1 MNMRFRVHDIHWNY
15 LDNME
20 PIILA
25 LLLLFSGMT
34 DPVHAQAVPS
44 AVGKSDIKPDPRMA
58 ELEMALNHLSQE
70 QQTVY
75 QQFQMIQELRRNEIQ
90 DSQPLTVQGYLTMGG
105 VKDAPPASYDDN
117 IRLQRERT
125 ERIQQYTRDLSQLY
139 ARYAELGNQKRALL
153 DQLTELA
160 QQTQAGR

>member
-1 MNMRFRVHDIHWNY
+1 MK
-15 LDNME
+15 

-25 LLLLFSGMT
+25 LLLFSGVT
-34 DPVHAQAVPS
+34 GPVYAQAAPGS
-44 AVGKSDIKPDPRMA
+44 STEPDPRLA
-58 ELEMALNHLSQE
+58 QLEMALNHLSQE
-70 QQTVY
+70 QQAVY

-90 DSQPLTVQGYLTMGG
+90 DSQPLTAQGYLAMGG
-105 VKDAPPASYDDN
+105 VKDVPPASYDDN

-125 ERIQQYTRDLSQLY
+125 ERIQQYTRDLNQLY

-160 QQTQAGR
+160 QQTQPGR

>member
-1 MNMRFRVHDIHWNY
+1 MK
-15 LDNME
+15 

-25 LLLLFSGMT
+25 LLLLFSGVT
-34 DPVHAQAVPS
+34 APVYAQATLGS
-44 AVGKSDIKPDPRMA
+44 STKPDPRLA
-58 ELEMALNHLSQE
+58 QLEIALNHLSQE
-70 QQTVY
+70 QQAVY

-139 ARYAELGNQKRALL
+139 ARYAELGNQKGALL

-160 QQTQAGR
+160 QQTQGGR

>member
-1 MNMRFRVHDIHWNY
+1 MK
-15 LDNME
+15 
-20 PIILA
+20 PIILV
-25 LLLLFSGMT
+25 LLLLFSGVT
-34 DPVHAQAVPS
+34 DSVHAQVVPG
-44 AVGKSDIKPDPRMA
+44 AAGKSDIKPDSRMA

-105 VKDAPPASYDDN
+105 VKDVPPTNYDDN

-125 ERIQQYTRDLSQLY
+125 ERI
-139 ARYAELGNQKRALL
+139 
-153 DQLTELA
+153 
-160 QQTQAGR
+160 

>member
-1 MNMRFRVHDIHWNY
+1 MK
-15 LDNME
+15 
-20 PIILA
+20 PIITLA
-25 LLLLFSGMT
+25 LLLFFSGVT
-34 DPVHAQAVPS
+34 DSVVHAQAVPDV
-44 AVGKSDIKPDPRMA
+44 ARKSDVKPDPRMA

-70 QQTVY
+70 QQAVY

-90 DSQPLTVQGYLTMGG
+90 DSQPLTAQGYLTMGG

-125 ERIQQYTRDLSQLY
+125 ERIQQYSRDLNQLY

-160 QQTQAGR
+160 QQAQASR

>member
-1 MNMRFRVHDIHWNY
+1 MIFIRNY
-15 LDNME
+15 LDNMK

-34 DPVHAQAVPS
+34 DPVHAQAVPG

-105 VKDAPPASYDDN
+105 VKDAPPTNYDDN

-125 ERIQQYTRDLSQLY
+125 ERIQQYTRDLNQLY
-139 ARYAELGNQKRALL
+139 ARYAELGNQKKALL

-160 QQTQAGR
+160 QQAQAGR

>member
-1 MNMRFRVHDIHWNY
+1 MKPV
-15 LDNME
+15 
-20 PIILA
+20 ILA
-25 LLLLFSGMT
+25 LLLLFSGVT
-34 DPVHAQAVPS
+34 GPVYAQTAPS
-44 AVGKSDIKPDPRMA
+44 SSTKPDPRMA

-70 QQTVY
+70 QQAVY

-90 DSQPLTVQGYLTMGG
+90 DSQPLAVQGYLTMGG

-117 IRLQRERT
+117 VRLQRERT
-125 ERIQQYTRDLSQLY
+125 ERIQQYTRDLNQLY

>member
-1 MNMRFRVHDIHWNY
+1 MRNY
-15 LDNME
+15 PDNMK
-20 PIILA
+20 PVILA
-25 LLLLFSGMT
+25 LLLLFSGVT
-34 DPVHAQAVPS
+34 GPVYTQTAPGS
-44 AVGKSDIKPDPRMA
+44 STKPDPGMA

-70 QQTVY
+70 QQAVY

-90 DSQPLTVQGYLTMGG
+90 DSQPLAVQGYLTMGG

-117 IRLQRERT
+117 VRLQRERT
-125 ERIQQYTRDLSQLY
+125 ERIQQYTRDLNQLY

>member
-1 MNMRFRVHDIHWNY
+1 MRNY
-15 LDNME
+15 ADDMK

-25 LLLLFSGMT
+25 LLLLLSGVT
-34 DPVHAQAVPS
+34 GPVYAQAALDS
-44 AVGKSDIKPDPRMA
+44 GTKPDPRLA
-58 ELEMALNHLSQE
+58 QLEMALNHLSQE
-70 QQTVY
+70 QQAVY

-90 DSQPLTVQGYLTMGG
+90 DSQPLTAQGYMSMGG

-125 ERIQQYTRDLSQLY
+125 ERIQQYTRDLNQLY

>member
-1 MNMRFRVHDIHWNY
+1 MIFMRNY
-15 LDNME
+15 PDNMK
-20 PIILA
+20 PVILA
-25 LLLLFSGMT
+25 LLLLFSGVT
-34 DPVHAQAVPS
+34 GSAHAQVVPG
-44 AVGKSDIKPDPRMA
+44 AAGKSDIKPDPRLA
-58 ELEMALNHLSQE
+58 QLEMALNHLSQE
-70 QQTVY
+70 QQAVY

-90 DSQPLTVQGYLTMGG
+90 DSQPLTAQGYLAMGG

-125 ERIQQYTRDLSQLY
+125 ERIQQYTRDLNQLY

-153 DQLTELA
+153 DQLAELA

>member
-1 MNMRFRVHDIHWNY
+1 
-15 LDNME
+15 
-20 PIILA
+20 
-25 LLLLFSGMT
+25 
-34 DPVHAQAVPS
+34 
-44 AVGKSDIKPDPRMA
+44 
-58 ELEMALNHLSQE
+58 
-70 QQTVY
+70 
-75 QQFQMIQELRRNEIQ
+75 LRRNEIQ
-90 DSQPLTVQGYLTMGG
+90 DSQPRTVQGYLTMGG